1 MRAFARASILAAIP
15 PLLCAIAAHPAD
27 AATAVPTVSAAAPGL
42 GASVVIHAS
51 DGRPGH
57 IPTYP
62 GPDGARVPAGACAA
76 VQGGRVWILP
86 CNDPRVTAYRR
97 ASALA
102 VRQQRRDRLV
112 WRGGGLLAGLAVVA
126 TAAVLWL
133 RRHVRPVEVG
143 E

>member
-1 MRAFARASILAAIP
+1 MPVLCVIAPASAM
-15 PLLCAIAAHPAD
+15 
-27 AATAVPTVSAAAPGL
+27 AATAAAAP
-42 GASVVIHAS
+42 SVVVHAA
-51 DGRPGH
+51 DGRPAH
-57 IPTYP
+57 MPTYP
-62 GPDGARVPAGACAA
+62 GPDRVRVPAGACAA

-102 VRQQRRDRLV
+102 ARQQRRDRLV

-133 RRHVRPVEVG
+133 RRHVHPVEVG

>member
-1 MRAFARASILAAIP
+1 MFARIAGALA
-15 PLLCAIAAHPAD
+15 LLCVIAPPTAM
-27 AATAVPTVSAAAPGL
+27 AATAATSP
-42 GASVVIHAS
+42 SVVIHAA
-51 DGRPGH
+51 DGHPAH
-57 IPTYP
+57 MPTYA
-62 GPDGARVPAGACAA
+62 GPDGVRVPAGACAA

-86 CNDPRVTAYRR
+86 CNDPRVTAYKR

-102 VRQQRRDRLV
+102 ARQQRRDRLV